1 MNELV
6 FIESESIE
14 AVPFTTDEI
23 IAKYS
28 QNDLGSVKKLIRT
41 YQKDL
46 DEFGNVG
53 FEIRKI
59 DGRGRPRKIY
69 HLNKEQATLLITYL
83 DNTAPVRQFKK
94 ELVRQF
100 FSMESELYARRL
112 ERQNG
117 KAIRVSLTDAIKE
130 KGLSPHFYRHY
141 TELAYK
147 SALGFTAKQLRDA
160 RGIKKKA
167 SPLDY
172 LTAEEL
178 AAVNEREQQIAMLIR
193 LDVDYQSVKE
203 LVTRQGVIYQTT
215 LRLPKK
221 VTTGA

>member
-1 MNELV
+1 MDELV
-6 FIESESIE
+6 FVESENIE
-14 AVPFTTDEI
+14 AVPFTTSEI
-23 IAKYS
+23 IAEFS
-28 QNDLGSVKKLIRT
+28 DNDHHSITRLIRD
-41 YQKDL
+41 YRGDL
-46 DEFGNVG
+46 EEFGIIG
-53 FEIRKI
+53 FEIHKLK
-59 DGRGRPRKIY
+59 GRGRPRKIF

-83 DNTAPVRQFKK
+83 DNTVPVRKFKK

-117 KAIRVSLTDAIKE
+117 KAIRLSLTDAIND

-193 LDVDYQSVKE
+193 LDVDYQAIKE

-215 LRLPKK
+215 LKMPKTA
-221 VTTGA
+221 TTGV

>member
-1 MNELV
+1 MIELV

-117 KAIRVSLTDAIKE
+117 KAIRLSLTDTIKE
-130 KGLSPHFYRHY
+130 KGLSPHFYCHY

-172 LTAEEL
+172 LTAKEL

-193 LDVDYQSVKE
+193 LDVDYQTVKE
-203 LVTRQGVIYQTT
+203 LVTRQGVVYQTT
-215 LRLPKK
+215 LKLPKTA
-221 VTTGA
+221 TTGV

>member
-1 MNELV
+1 MDELV
-6 FIESESIE
+6 FVESENIE
-14 AVPFTTDEI
+14 AVPFTTSDIVAEFSKNSRESI
-23 IAKYS
+23 MR
-28 QNDLGSVKKLIRT
+28 LIRKYT
-41 YQKDL
+41 QDL
-46 DEFGNVG
+46 QEFGKVR
-53 FEIRKI
+53 FEIRAMPSGQKA
-59 DGRGRPRKIY
+59 KNY

-83 DNTAPVRQFKK
+83 DNTTPVRQFKK

-117 KAIRVSLTDAIKE
+117 KAIRLSLTDAIND

-160 RGIKKKA
+160 REIKKKA

-193 LDVDYQSVKE
+193 LDVDYQTVKK

-215 LRLPKK
+215 LKLPKTA
-221 VTTGA
+221 TTGV